1 MKTEIMLELDNI
13 AIEYQRTRVVD
24 GLNLSLKAGQIGCL
38 LGPSGCGKTSILRAI
53 AGFEPVAQGQ
63 ISLRNELVS
72 QFDQQV
78 SADKR
83 RISVVFQDFAL
94 FPHLNVTDNI
104 AFGLHKLSRSQK
116 NLKVEQ
122 MLELVGLEQH
132 KHHYPYQLSGGQQ
145 QRVAL
150 ARAMAPE
157 PELLLLDEPFSS
169 LDAELRDE
177 LATEIRQIL
186 KGANTTALMVTHD
199 QHEAFAMADIIGV
212 LEQGK
217 LHQWDDAYRLYHK
230 PASRFVADFIGNGVF
245 LTANLVG
252 VDQLETGLG
261 RFNLPSGHL
270 YNSAQQLELLVRP
283 DDIVHCD
290 NSGHWGTVK
299 SRAFKGAHILYEL
312 EINNQSNETVLCLA
326 PSHHDHKIGERFGIR
341 LDLAHL
347 IVFDRQI

>member
-1 MKTEIMLELDNI
+1 MKSETMLNLNKI
-13 AIEYQRTRVVD
+13 AIEYQKTRVVD
-24 GLNLSLKAGQIGCL
+24 GLNLTLKTGQIGCL
-38 LGPSGCGKTSILRAI
+38 LGPSGCGKTSILRSI
-53 AGFEPVAQGQ
+53 AGFEPIAEGE
-63 ISLRNELVS
+63 ISLRDEVVS
-72 QFDQQV
+72 QVNHQV
-78 SADKR
+78 SAEKR

-104 AFGLHKLSRSQK
+104 AFGLHKLTRSHK
-116 NLKVEQ
+116 DAKVAEL
-122 MLELVGLEQH
+122 LELVGLE
-132 KHHYPYQLSGGQQ
+132 KHRLHFPYQLSGGQQ

-186 KGANTTALMVTHD
+186 KRANTTALMVTHD
-199 QHEAFAMADIIGV
+199 QHEAFAMADVIGV
-212 LEQGK
+212 LKQGE

-245 LTANLVG
+245 LSATLVES
-252 VDQLETGLG
+252 DQLDTGLG
-261 RFNLPSGHL
+261 RFSLPAGHSYKSG
-270 YNSAQQLELLVRP
+270 QTLELLVRP

-290 NSGHWGTVK
+290 NSEHWGRVK
-299 SRAFKGAHILYEL
+299 SRAFKGAHIMYEL
-312 EINNQSNETVLCLA
+312 EINSQGKETVLCLA

-347 IVFDRQI
+347 IVFENNM